1 VTIDDERRA
10 IRHELESMKA
20 SGVHRRELSLH
31 ACKRLFFDLG
41 VRPSMATVRE
51 LTQTGSASDI
61 PKDIDHFW
69 ERIREASQARIGAG
83 AIPPAL
89 EEKAGE
95 LLGELFRHAL
105 TEAQHALDAER
116 QEMHIA
122 TGENERRLQEA
133 EIRRQTSDEALQR
146 SEARAEAAWDRI
158 RELETELAASA
169 TRRTSSHE
177 ALHATVVRLDAENAN
192 LVKRLE
198 AEMAA
203 NAALRERTDGLQ
215 VEMRQNA
222 EHYAAQIKDAIAE
235 AERRVKPML
244 VELDSLRNMAAT
256 YQAGIRDASRKEF
269 DFIQQL
275 SVTKS
280 KADRLDERVRDQS
293 DEIDALTLE
302 LDTLRA
308 HSAVA
313 PEVASVI
320 CSMAQAGRLDERD
333 FAALG
338 TALDNQL
345 VIPGHCPKCKEGE
358 PELAQAE
365 GGYELLCPECDHCS
379 GIARSRL
386 EAFARFGSVD
396 SAASLDKNLNP

>member
-1 VTIDDERRA
+1 MHIVTIDDERRA
-10 IRHELESMKA
+10 IRRELDSMKA

-31 ACKRLFFDLG
+31 ACKRLFFDLA

-69 ERIREASQARIGAG
+69 ERIREASKARIGAG

-105 TEAQHALDAER
+105 AEARETLAAER
-116 QEMHIA
+116 HEMRVVIDDS
-122 TGENERRLQEA
+122 ERRVREA

-146 SEARAEAAWDRI
+146 SEARAEAVWARN

-177 ALHATVVRLDAENAN
+177 ALHATVA
-192 LVKRLE
+192 RLE
-198 AEMAA
+198 AENQKLAQRVEAEMAG
-203 NAALRERTDGLQ
+203 NAALRERADGLQ
-215 VEMRQNA
+215 AEMRQNA

-244 VELDSLRNMAAT
+244 IELDSLRNMAAT

-275 SVTKS
+275 SAAKS
-280 KADRLDERVRDQS
+280 RADRLDGRVRDQS
-293 DEIDALTLE
+293 DEIDALTRE
-302 LDTLRA
+302 LDTLRE

-313 PEVASVI
+313 PEVASVV
-320 CSMAQAGRLDERD
+320 CSLAQAGRLDERD
-333 FAALG
+333 FAVLG

-345 VIPGHCPKCKEGE
+345 EIPGHCPKCRDGE
-358 PELAQAE
+358 PELAQAD
-365 GGYELLCPECDHCS
+365 GGYELLCPECDHSS

-386 EAFARFGSVD
+386 EAFVRFANVEN
-396 SAASLDKNLNP
+396 AAFPR